1 MQQGFQMPV
10 QGSLIQVA
18 TENVKYILTHLVKLY
33 VQILLQGFI
42 LEHVSLEIFNA
53 AHVQKAS
60 ID

>member
-1 MQQGFQMPV
+1 MPV